1 MCGIAGYIGD
11 QGNYPNKGNLKLC
24 LSQMYNRGPNSKGVY
39 LNKLGKFKFVFLHT
53 RLSILGLE
61 KNCQS

>member
-24 LSQMYNRGPNSKGVY
+24 LNQMYNRGPNSKGIY
-39 LNKLGKFKFVFLHT
+39 LNKLGRFKFV
-53 RLSILGLE
+53 LG
-61 KNCQS
+61 